1 MNKVLSKRLLGAGVV
16 VALAAMILPFLLQGA
31 GYKANQQLSAEANKA
46 IPQRPPVPVSLDT
59 EVPEPAGDVR
69 NALVEPQPLPVP
81 VPVPKSVTSPPVP
94 AKPAEAQKL
103 KQVPKPT
110 VVAPAPA
117 PVASQ
122 APGTK
127 TAPSVAAP
135 KPPAETKPVPS
146 AAPALPSTQSA
157 EVKAGMWFIQLG
169 SFTAESNAQNLLA
182 QVQRAG
188 VSARVEKIDV
198 NGNSVWRVSSGSYA
212 TREEADAALGRLK
225 ARLNL
230 GGMVKQVR

>member
-1 MNKVLSKRLLGAGVV
+1 
-16 VALAAMILPFLLQGA
+16 
-31 GYKANQQLSAEANKA
+31 
-46 IPQRPPVPVSLDT
+46 
-59 EVPEPAGDVR
+59 
-69 NALVEPQPLPVP
+69 
-81 VPVPKSVTSPPVP
+81 
-94 AKPAEAQKL
+94 
-103 KQVPKPT
+103 
-110 VVAPAPA
+110 
-117 PVASQ
+117 
-122 APGTK
+122 
-127 TAPSVAAP
+127 
-135 KPPAETKPVPS
+135 
-146 AAPALPSTQSA
+146 
-157 EVKAGMWFIQLG
+157 MWFIQLG